1 MMRSGSGS
9 VMPIS
14 FARLGR
20 RSGGAPKEDGTAAGR
35 SAQFSGAGAPQI
47 RTGALP
53 PQAGPERRLLRPGA
67 RQETL
72 RETNLA
78 LITEEIFAS
87 LEPLSRADLA
97 IRTGMTRST
106 VSRLVD
112 DLLGAGIVRE
122 GSPLA
127 GGTRGRPAVPLTPAR
142 RTLAG
147 LGVEVSVDFTAAR
160 ALDLTGAVLAEE
172 IITADHRAS
181 DPQKVVLEAGRLALR
196 VAGEATEAGAQ
207 IIGTVLAVPGLV
219 ARDERSLLLAPNL
232 GWKDVDL
239 VDLLR
244 AAEEEQDSD
253 DAGSFGS
260 FIRAA
265 NEAKL
270 AALAVAQELTET
282 DGEEQTFL
290 YVSAQMGI
298 GSAVVIDG
306 VVEAGPHGWGGELGH
321 IAVEPSGPD
330 CSCGS
335 TGCLEVYAGKRALL
349 SAAGLP
355 PGAEASEVLEL
366 IEGSEGEQAAAAVEH
381 AGWAL
386 GIALA
391 AAMNVLDVHEVV
403 LGGEFGPLTDLLRPG
418 IETQLRGRVLAS
430 PWTQFRVRGSAAS
443 NAPATT
449 GGALRALRAVVEA
462 PLAWV
467 PEAPAVQA

>member
-1 MMRSGSGS
+1 MIHNGAGAL
-9 VMPIS
+9 PPNS

-20 RSGGAPKEDGTAAGR
+20 RSVASAAGGH
-35 SAQFSGAGAPQI
+35 SAGAGAGQGHGVEGSQPAARPTNQV
-47 RTGALP
+47 
-53 PQAGPERRLLRPGA
+53 LRPGA
-67 RQETL
+67 RQQTL

-87 LEPLSRADLA
+87 VEPLSRADLA

-112 DLLGAGIVRE
+112 DLLAAGIVRE
-122 GSPLA
+122 GSPIA

-142 RTLAG
+142 RTRVG

-160 ALDLTGAVLAEE
+160 AVDLTGAVLAEE
-172 IITADHRAS
+172 FIAADHRAS
-181 DPQKVVLEAGRLALR
+181 DPQQVLLEAGRLALR
-196 VAGEATEAGAQ
+196 VAAEAAQTGAQ
-207 IIGTVLAVPGLV
+207 VIGTVLAVPGLV
-219 ARDERSLLLAPNL
+219 DSDERSLLLAPNL

-239 VDLLR
+239 VELLC
-244 AAEEEQDSD
+244 AAATEQED
-253 DAGSFGS
+253 DDGVGGFGR

-282 DGEEQTFL
+282 EGEEQTFL

-306 VVEAGPHGWGGELGH
+306 AVEAGPHGWGGELGH
-321 IAVEPSGPD
+321 IAVEPSGPE

-349 SAAGLP
+349 TAAGLSS
-355 PGAEASEVLEL
+355 GAGSKEVLEL
-366 IEGSEGEQAAAAVEH
+366 IDGADGEQAAAAVDH

-418 IETQLRGRVLAS
+418 IEAQLCRRVLAA
-430 PWTQFRVRGSAAS
+430 PWTEFRVRGSAAS

-462 PLAWV
+462 PVDWV
-467 PEAPAVQA
+467 PEVPTAEQA

>member
-1 MMRSGSGS
+1 MIRNGAGALT
-9 VMPIS
+9 PNS

-20 RSGGAPKEDGTAAGR
+20 RSVSSATGGNSNGSGTAET
-35 SAQFSGAGAPQI
+35 SGVEASQRAAAPTTQV
-47 RTGALP
+47 
-53 PQAGPERRLLRPGA
+53 LRPGA

-87 LEPLSRADLA
+87 VEPLSRADLA

-112 DLLGAGIVRE
+112 DLLAAGIVRE
-122 GSPLA
+122 GSPIA

-142 RTLAG
+142 RTLVG

-172 IITADHRAS
+172 VIAADHRAS
-181 DPQKVVLEAGRLALR
+181 DPQQVLLEAGRLALR
-196 VAGEATEAGAQ
+196 VAAEAAETGAQ

-219 ARDERSLLLAPNL
+219 DSDERSLLLAPNL

-239 VDLLR
+239 VELLC
-244 AAEEEQDSD
+244 AAGKDQDSD
-253 DAGSFGS
+253 DGACGFGR

-270 AALAVAQELTET
+270 AALTVAQELTET
-282 DGEEQTFL
+282 EGGEQTFL

-349 SAAGLP
+349 QAAGLS
-355 PGAEASEVLEL
+355 PGAGSSEVLEL
-366 IEGSEGEQAAAAVEH
+366 IDGPDGEQAAAAVEH

-386 GIALA
+386 GVALA

-418 IETQLRGRVLAS
+418 IEAQLCRRVLAA
-430 PWTQFRVRGSAAS
+430 PWTEFRVRGSAAS

-462 PLAWV
+462 PVDWV
-467 PEAPAVQA
+467 PEVPVTGQV